1 MERGGEVGRERA
13 KGEEIEK
20 EMMLHFGSPLPCTDF
35 HFQLTCGS
43 NLK

>member
-1 MERGGEVGRERA
+1 METDGEAGKERA
-13 KGEEIEK
+13 KGEEMEK
-20 EMMLHFGSPLPCTDF
+20 EMILHSGSPLPCTDF